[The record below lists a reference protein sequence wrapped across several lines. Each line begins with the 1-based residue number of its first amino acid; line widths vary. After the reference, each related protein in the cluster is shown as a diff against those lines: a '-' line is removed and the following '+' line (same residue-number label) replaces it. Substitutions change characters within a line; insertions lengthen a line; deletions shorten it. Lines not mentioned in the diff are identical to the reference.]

1 MFGSAKYGLHG
12 SAQAPAGYTSPHDD
26 WLAGVL
32 YPGHGRAWPV
42 PHPRISRGGLAAVA
56 DRSTGVD
63 GDRRLHRFGHCAE
76 ASTGRKQAFKHRF
89 SQIKGTDFH
98 GLRAPNE

>member
-1 MFGSAKYGLHG
+1 MFGSAKYDLHG

-42 PHPRISRGGLAAVA
+42 PHPRISRGGLPPLLIARPVLTAIGGCTGSGIA
-56 DRSTGVD
+56 LKHPPEESKRSN
-63 GDRRLHRFGHCAE
+63 
-76 ASTGRKQAFKHRF
+76 
-89 SQIKGTDFH
+89 TDFH
-98 GLRAPNE
+98 RLRARIFTD